1 MVNPPQGGQ
10 YPQFPSYPQG
20 PAGPIAAAQ
29 PARPP
34 AVQRAVSL
42 TYAGAALALVTDI
55 VNSLTA
61 HNISFFASSSSSPGT
76 ATVHSASPVV
86 AGIIA
91 GVIAAGLWLWMAWKT
106 GAGRGWARVLST
118 VFFGFMCVGLIG
130 GLIGLA
136 GGAVLGFVLT
146 LAEWGVGLAAVI
158 CLWKRESSEFF
169 EFAKQAKLAGAY
181 GGAYAGYQP
190 YGQQPPYGQP
200 GYGQQ
205 PYGQEFRPP
214 QNG

>member
-1 MVNPPQGGQ
+1 M
-10 YPQFPSYPQG
+10 
-20 PAGPIAAAQ
+20 A
-29 PARPP
+29 
-34 AVQRAVSL
+34 
-42 TYAGAALALVTDI
+42 DI

-61 HNISFFASSSSSPGT
+61 HNISFFAYSSTSPGT
-76 ATVHSASPVV
+76 ATVHSASPVA

-118 VFFGFMCVGLIG
+118 VFFGFMCVGLLG

-136 GGAVLGFVLT
+136 GGAVLAFVFT

-158 CLWKRESSEFF
+158 YLWKRESSEFF

-190 YGQQPPYGQP
+190 YGQQPQYGQPGYGYQPYGYQPQYGQPGYGQQPQYGQP